1 MFYPMKPDSPK
12 TAIVFD
18 ALSVYSGAERVLE
31 AVLELYPSA
40 PIYTLVHNPAA
51 FTNTTIAKHKI
62 HTSWLQGIPGSTVHY
77 RSYLPLMPLT
87 VEQFDLR
94 GFDLVLSF
102 SYAVA
107 HGVVCRPDQLHI
119 SYTFAP
125 LRYAWQNAHEYFQH
139 GLCSPLSK
147 LILHYLRLWDQ
158 SSASRVDHF
167 IAISNWTAGCIWR
180 TYRRESEV
188 IYPSVEI
195 DRFKPL
201 PPRGDYFVAFSRLVR
216 HKRIEIIVEA
226 FSRLGFPLI
235 VIGDGPERKRLEA
248 LSAPNV
254 KLVGRQSNQACEELV
269 GRARA
274 LVHAA
279 EEDFGLVMAE
289 AQAAGCPVIAYGSG
303 SASEIILEG
312 RTGLIFPEQTVEL
325 LMDAVQRFEKERR
338 SFDPGQAIK
347 NAQRFGKGVFQERF
361 AEMVELHWADFL
373 RQQKIR

>member
-1 MFYPMKPDSPK
+1 MFYPMRPNPRK
-12 TAIVFD
+12 TAIVID

-31 AVLELYPSA
+31 AVLELHPGA
-40 PIYTLVHNPAA
+40 PIYTLVQNPAA
-51 FTNTTIAKHKI
+51 FTNTTIAKHEI
-62 HTSWLQGIPGSTVHY
+62 YTSWLQGIPGSTVHY
-77 RSYLPLMPLT
+77 RNYLPLMPLT

-139 GLCSPLSK
+139 GLSSPLSK

-158 SSASRVDHF
+158 SAASRVDHF
-167 IAISNWTAGCIWR
+167 IAISNWTAACIWR
-180 TYRRESEV
+180 AYRRESEV
-188 IYPSVEI
+188 IYPPVEI

-201 PPRGDYFVAFSRLVR
+201 LPRGDYYVAFSRLVR
-216 HKRIEIIVEA
+216 HKRIEIIVKA
-226 FSRLGFPLI
+226 FSKMGFPLV

-248 LSAPNV
+248 LAAPNV
-254 KLVGRQSNQACEELV
+254 KLVGRQSDQACAQLV

-303 SASEIILEG
+303 SAREIILEG
-312 RTGLIFPEQTVEL
+312 RTGLIFHEQTAESL
-325 LMDAVQRFEKERR
+325 AETVQQFEKDRKL
-338 SFDPGQAIK
+338 FDPGQAIK
-347 NAQRFGKGVFQERF
+347 NAHRFSKVNFQEQF
-361 AEMVELHWADFL
+361 ANTVEQYWADFL
-373 RQQKIR
+373 KRPKI